1 MAIVQASGLTKFV
14 GERQL
19 LQEVSFRLERGGRM
33 ALSGRNG
40 SGKTTL
46 LRILAGE
53 ASADSGRF
61 SLAKSARVVLHDQR
75 PPRNLAL
82 TLGDYVV
89 GGLGW
94 VLEIERR
101 MAELEARMAA
111 DSSDATLAAY
121 ANAQARYEIAG
132 GYRWR
137 DEARQTV
144 RGLGFGIDELER
156 DLSTFSGGELTRASL
171 ARALAAKPDLLLLD
185 EPTNHL
191 DIASLEWLER
201 TLSDMDAAVI
211 LVAHDRWF
219 LESVG
224 NSVLELGE
232 GRPKFF
238 AGPWHEWRIEKTRR
252 ELFLERDA
260 KRREADIARLERFVE
275 RFRAKNTL
283 ATRAK
288 SKQKQIDRI
297 KRAAPQ
303 RDASASKTL
312 AFSFGEAQRSGK
324 VVLAMEGATIDAGTK
339 RLFEDAELW
348 VESGEHVC
356 LIGHNGSGKS
366 TLISTLIGE
375 RQPVS
380 GRVKVGHNVELGHL
394 RQHAEVPPEP
404 GLTVLSHAQRSTGL
418 SEAKTRGLL
427 GQFLFSGDDV
437 VKLVT
442 QLSGGEAQRLSLAI
456 LVSSDANVLIL
467 DEPTNHLDLES
478 REALEDALA
487 LFTGSLLLVSHDRA
501 MLEAVGTRTV
511 AVEDLKLRVFNGGW
525 AEYREREAEQAEQ
538 ERARYQVPNETQ
550 TSLGS
555 GEVPGTRRGKEAR
568 RARAQARAAV
578 ADVRRL
584 ENEIEAAE
592 KALRDLEEELADP
605 AAWSDSR
612 TSARST
618 RRHDAAKERLRD
630 LTERWEA
637 AAET

>member
-1 MAIVQASGLTKFV
+1 MAVVQASGLTKFI

-19 LQEVSFRLERGGRM
+19 LQDVSFRLERDGRL

-53 ASADSGRF
+53 ASADSGRV
-61 SLAKSARVVLHDQR
+61 SLAKGARVVLHDQR
-75 PPRNLAL
+75 PPRNLSL

-89 GGLGW
+89 GGLSW
-94 VLEIERR
+94 VLGIERR
-101 MAELEARMAA
+101 LAELEERMAT
-111 DSSDATLAAY
+111 DSSESTLAAY
-121 ANAQARYEIAG
+121 ADAQARFEVAG

-137 DEARQTV
+137 DAARETV
-144 RGLGFGIDELER
+144 RGLGFEMTELDR

-201 TLSDMDAAVI
+201 TLGEMDAAII

-252 ELFLERDA
+252 ELFLDRDA

-275 RFRAKNTL
+275 RFKAKNTL

-297 KRAAPQ
+297 KRDAPE
-303 RDASASKTL
+303 RDPGASKSL

-324 VVLAMEGATIDAGTK
+324 VVLEMKDATIDAGSK
-339 RLFEDAELW
+339 RLFEDAEMW
-348 VESGEHVC
+348 VEAGEHVC

-366 TLISTLIGE
+366 TLISTLVGE
-375 RQPVS
+375 SKPVT
-380 GRVKVGHNVELGHL
+380 GRIKVGHNVELGHL

-418 SEAKTRGLL
+418 SEAKARALL

-437 VKLVT
+437 TKLVT

-456 LVSSDANVLIL
+456 LVSSDSNVLIL

-478 REALEDALA
+478 REALEEALA
-487 LFTGSLLLVSHDRA
+487 RFGGSLLLVSHDRA

-511 AVEDLKLRVFNGGW
+511 AVEDRKLRVFNGGW
-525 AEYREREAEQAEQ
+525 SEYREREAEQAELDRRGQ
-538 ERARYQVPNETQ
+538 TPQTTL
-550 TSLGS
+550 TSLGN
-555 GEVPGTRRGKEAR
+555 GEGSDPSALRGKEAR
-568 RARAQARAAV
+568 RARAQERAAV
-578 ADVRRL
+578 ADVRKL
-584 ENEIEAAE
+584 EDQIEAAE
-592 KALRDLEEELADP
+592 AALVKLEEELSDP
-605 AAWSDSR
+605 SAWSDPR
-612 TSARST
+612 TSAKST
-618 RRHDAAKERLRD
+618 RRHDAAKLKVRE

-637 AAET
+637 LS

>member
-1 MAIVQASGLTKFV
+1 MAIVQASGLTKFI
-14 GERQL
+14 GERRL
-19 LQEVSFRLERGGRM
+19 LQDVSFRLERGGRL

-53 ASADSGRF
+53 AGADSGRV
-61 SLAKSARVVLHDQR
+61 SLAKGARVVLHDQR
-75 PPRNLAL
+75 PPRDLDL

-94 VLEIERR
+94 MLEIERR
-101 MAELEARMAA
+101 LRDLEERMASEA
-111 DSSDATLAAY
+111 GEATLGAY
-121 ANAQARYEIAG
+121 ADAQARFEAAG

-137 DEARQTV
+137 EEARETV
-144 RGLGFGIDELER
+144 RGLGFGLSELER
-156 DLSTFSGGELTRASL
+156 SLSTFSGGELTRASL

-201 TLSDMDAAVI
+201 MLTGMDAAVI

-238 AGPWHEWRIEKTRR
+238 SGPWHEWRIEKARR

-260 KRREADIARLERFVE
+260 RRREADIERLERFVE
-275 RFRAKNTL
+275 RFRAKSTL

-297 KRAAPQ
+297 KRDAPA
-303 RDASASKTL
+303 RDHRASKSL

-324 VVLAMEGATIDAGTK
+324 VVLAMEGATIDAGSK

-366 TLISTLIGE
+366 TLISTLVGE
-375 RQPVS
+375 QEPVA
-380 GRVKVGHNVELGHL
+380 GRVKIGHNVELGHL
-394 RQHAEVPPEP
+394 RQHAEVSPEP
-404 GLTVLSHAQRSTGL
+404 GLTVLAHAQRSTGL

-427 GQFLFSGDDV
+427 GQFLFQGDDV
-437 VKLVT
+437 TKLVA
-442 QLSGGEAQRLSLAI
+442 QLSGGETQRLALAI
-456 LVSSDANVLIL
+456 LVSSNSNVLIL

-478 REALEDALA
+478 REALEDALGR
-487 LFTGSLLLVSHDRA
+487 FTGSLLLVSHDRA

-511 AVEDLKLRVFNGGW
+511 AVEDQKLRVFNGGW
-525 AEYREREAEQAEQ
+525 SEYREREE
-538 ERARYQVPNETQ
+538 ERRDQNPPP
-550 TSLGS
+550 
-555 GEVPGTRRGKEAR
+555 VPGTVPGTGQALRGKEAR

-578 ADVRRL
+578 AGVRNL
-584 ENEIEAAE
+584 EDEIERAE
-592 KALRDLEEELADP
+592 RELLALEEELSDP
-605 AAWSDSR
+605 AAWSDAR

-618 RRHDAAKERLRD
+618 RRHDEAKERVRE

-637 AAET
+637 LN

>member
-1 MAIVQASGLTKFV
+1 MAT
-14 GERQL
+14 
-19 LQEVSFRLERGGRM
+19 
-33 ALSGRNG
+33 
-40 SGKTTL
+40 
-46 LRILAGE
+46 
-53 ASADSGRF
+53 DSG
-61 SLAKSARVVLHDQR
+61 
-75 PPRNLAL
+75 
-82 TLGDYVV
+82 
-89 GGLGW
+89 
-94 VLEIERR
+94 E
-101 MAELEARMAA
+101 
-111 DSSDATLAAY
+111 ATLAAY
-121 ANAQARYEIAG
+121 ADAQARFEVAG

-137 DEARQTV
+137 DEARETV
-144 RGLGFGIDELER
+144 RGLGFDLSELDR

-201 TLSDMDAAVI
+201 MLTGMDAAVI

-238 AGPWHEWRIEKTRR
+238 SGPWHEWRIEKTRR

-297 KRAAPQ
+297 KRDAPK
-303 RDASASKTL
+303 RDHSASKSL

-324 VVLAMEGATIDAGTK
+324 VVLAMEGATIDAGSK

-366 TLISTLIGE
+366 TLISTLVGE
-375 RQPVS
+375 SQPVT

-394 RQHAEVPPEP
+394 RQHAEVPADP
-404 GLTVLSHAQRSTGL
+404 GLTVLAHAQRTTGL

-437 VKLVT
+437 TKLVT
-442 QLSGGEAQRLSLAI
+442 QLSGGEAQRLSLAL
-456 LVSSDANVLIL
+456 LVSSDSNVLIL

-487 LFTGSLLLVSHDRA
+487 RFNGTLLLVSHDRA

-511 AVEDLKLRVFNGGW
+511 AVEDQRLRVFNGGW

-538 ERARYQVPNETQ
+538 ERARYQVPNATQ
-550 TSLGS
+550 TSS
-555 GEVPGTRRGKEAR
+555 GDDEVPGTKRGKEAR
-568 RARAQARAAV
+568 RARAQERAAV
-578 ADVRRL
+578 ADVRKL
-584 ENEIEAAE
+584 EDQIEAAE
-592 KALRDLEEELADP
+592 KELQVLEEELSDP
-605 AAWSDSR
+605 AAWTDPR
-612 TSARST
+612 TSAKST
-618 RRHDAAKERLRD
+618 RRHDAAKERVRE

-637 AAET
+637 LS

>member
-1 MAIVQASGLTKFV
+1 MAIVQASGLTKFI

-19 LQEVSFRLERGGRM
+19 LEDVSFRLERGGRM

-46 LRILAGE
+46 LRVLAGE
-53 ASADSGRF
+53 ASADSGRV
-61 SLAKSARVVLHDQR
+61 SLAKGTRVVLHDQR
-75 PPRNLAL
+75 PPRELGLA
-82 TLGDYVV
+82 LGDYVV
-89 GGLGW
+89 GGLAW

-101 MAELEARMAA
+101 LAQLEELMAT
-111 DSSDATLAAY
+111 DSSESTLTAY
-121 ANAQARYEIAG
+121 SDAQARFETAG

-137 DEARQTV
+137 DEARETV
-144 RGLGFGIDELER
+144 RGLGFGMDELDR
-156 DLSTFSGGELTRASL
+156 DLATFSGGELTRASL

-191 DIASLEWLER
+191 DIVSLEWLER
-201 TLSDMDAAVI
+201 TLTEMDAAVV

-219 LESVG
+219 LEAVS

-238 AGPWHEWRIEKTRR
+238 AGPWHVWRAEKVRR
-252 ELFLERDA
+252 ELHLERDT

-288 SKQKQIDRI
+288 SKQKQINRI
-297 KRAAPQ
+297 KRDAPQ
-303 RDASASKTL
+303 RDGAAAKSL
-312 AFSFGEAQRSGK
+312 AFSFGQTGRTGK
-324 VVLAMEGATIDAGTK
+324 VVLAMEGATIDAGPK

-366 TLISTLIGE
+366 TLISALIGE
-375 RQPVS
+375 AKPVA

-404 GLTVLSHAQRSTGL
+404 GLTVLSHAQRSTSL
-418 SEAKTRGLL
+418 SEAKTRALL

-437 VKLVT
+437 TKLVS

-456 LVSSDANVLIL
+456 LVSSNANVLIL

-478 REALEDALA
+478 REALEDALGR
-487 LFTGSLLLVSHDRA
+487 FGGTLLLVSHDRA

-511 AVEDLKLRVFNGGW
+511 AVQDQKLRVFLGGW
-525 AEYREREAEQAEQ
+525 AEYREREAEQVAAASAPASTGNGTNQ
-538 ERARYQVPNETQ
+538 PERGAAAR
-550 TSLGS
+550 
-555 GEVPGTRRGKEAR
+555 K
-568 RARAQARAAV
+568 ARAQARAAV
-578 ADVRRL
+578 ADVRKL
-584 ENEIEAAE
+584 ENQIEKAE
-592 KALRDLEEELADP
+592 KELRELEEELADP
-605 AAWSDSR
+605 TAWSDPR

-618 RRHDAAKERLRD
+618 RRHDAAKRRLHD

-637 AAET
+637 ALEEA

>member
-14 GERQL
+14 GERKL
-19 LQEVSFRLERGGRM
+19 LEDVSFRLERGGRL

-53 ASADSGRF
+53 ASADTGRV
-61 SLAKSARVVLHDQR
+61 SLEKGARVVLHDQR
-75 PPRNLAL
+75 PPRDLDL

-94 VLEIERR
+94 VLEIERQLCRLEER
-101 MAELEARMAA
+101 MAVEADR
-111 DSSDATLAAY
+111 ATLDAY
-121 ANAQARYEIAG
+121 AAAQARFEIAG

-137 DEARQTV
+137 DDARQTV
-144 RGLGFGIDELER
+144 RGLGFDPSELER
-156 DLSTFSGGELTRASL
+156 RLATFSGGELTRASL

-191 DIASLEWLER
+191 DIVSLEWLEGML
-201 TLSDMDAAVI
+201 TGMDAAVI

-238 AGPWHEWRIEKTRR
+238 AGPWHEWRIEKARR
-252 ELFLERDA
+252 ELFAERDS

-297 KRAAPQ
+297 KREAPR
-303 RDASASKTL
+303 RDGSASSAL

-324 VVLAMEGATIDAGTK
+324 VVLAMDGATIDAGSK
-339 RLFEDAELW
+339 RLFTDAELW

-356 LIGHNGSGKS
+356 LIGPNGSGKS
-366 TLISTLIGE
+366 TLISALVGE
-375 RQPVS
+375 REPVE

-404 GLTVLSHAQRSTGL
+404 GLTVLAHAQRSTGL

-437 VKLVT
+437 QKLVS

-456 LVSSDANVLIL
+456 LVSSGANMLVL
-467 DEPTNHLDLES
+467 DEPTNHLDLDS
-478 REALEDALA
+478 REALEDALSR
-487 LFTGSLLLVSHDRA
+487 FGGTLLLVSHDRA
-501 MLEAVGTRTV
+501 LLEAVGTRTV
-511 AVEDLKLRVFNGGW
+511 AVEDLKLRVFMGGW
-525 AEYREREAEQAEQ
+525 AEYREREAE
-538 ERARYQVPNETQ
+538 RTARNQVPNGTLK
-550 TSLGS
+550 TLGKD
-555 GEVPGTRRGKEAR
+555 EVPGTGRGKEAR
-568 RARAQARAAV
+568 RARAQERAAV
-578 ADVRRL
+578 ADVRKL
-584 ENEIEAAE
+584 ENEIEVAE
-592 KALRDLEEELADP
+592 HALRELEEELADP
-605 AAWSDSR
+605 AAWSDPRRSE
-612 TSARST
+612 RST
-618 RRHDAAKERLRD
+618 RRHNQAKETLRE
-630 LTERWEA
+630 LNERWEA
-637 AAET
+637 EVEP

>member
-1 MAIVQASGLTKFV
+1 MAIVQASGLTKFI

-19 LQEVSFRLERGGRM
+19 LQDVSFRLERGGRL

-40 SGKTTL
+40 TGKTTL
-46 LRILAGE
+46 LRVLAGE
-53 ASADSGRF
+53 ASADSGRV
-61 SLAKSARVVLHDQR
+61 SLAKGARVVLHDQR
-75 PPRNLAL
+75 PPRDLGL

-101 MAELEARMAA
+101 LAELEERMATEA
-111 DSSDATLAAY
+111 DEATLAAY
-121 ANAQARYEIAG
+121 ADAQARFEIAG

-137 DEARQTV
+137 DEARATV
-144 RGLGFGIDELER
+144 RGLGFEPADLDR

-201 TLSDMDAAVI
+201 MLIGMDAAMI

-219 LESVG
+219 LEAVG

-238 AGPWHEWRIEKTRR
+238 SGPWHEWRIEKARR

-283 ATRAK
+283 ATSAK
-288 SKQKQIDRI
+288 SKQKQINRI
-297 KRAAPQ
+297 KRDAPE
-303 RDASASKTL
+303 RDPSASKSL

-324 VVLAMEGATIDAGTK
+324 VVLAMEGATIDAGSK
-339 RLFEDAELW
+339 RLFEDAEVW
-348 VESGEHVC
+348 VEAGEHVC

-366 TLISTLIGE
+366 TLISVLVGE
-375 RQPVS
+375 HEPVT
-380 GRVKVGHNVELGHL
+380 GRVKIGHNVELGHL
-394 RQHAEVPPEP
+394 RQHAEVPADP

-437 VKLVT
+437 TKLVT
-442 QLSGGEAQRLSLAI
+442 QLSGGEAQRLSLAL
-456 LVSSDANVLIL
+456 LVSSASNVLIL

-487 LFTGSLLLVSHDRA
+487 RFKGSLLLVSHDRA

-525 AEYREREAEQAEQ
+525 SEYREREAEQAEQ
-538 ERARYQVPNETQ
+538 DRRGQTPQTTL
-550 TSLGS
+550 TSLGN
-555 GEVPGTRRGKEAR
+555 GEGSDPSELRGKEAR
-568 RARAQARAAV
+568 RARAEERAAV
-578 ADVRRL
+578 ADLRKL

-592 KALRDLEEELADP
+592 KALEDLEAELSDP
-605 AAWSDSR
+605 AAWSDPR
-612 TSARST
+612 TSAKST
-618 RRHDAAKERLRD
+618 RRHDAAKEKVRE

-637 AAET
+637 LS

>member
-1 MAIVQASGLTKFV
+1 MAVVQASGLTKFI

-19 LQEVSFRLERGGRM
+19 LQDVSFRLERDGRL

-53 ASADSGRF
+53 ASADSGRV
-61 SLAKSARVVLHDQR
+61 SLAKGARVVLHDQR
-75 PPRNLAL
+75 PPRNLDL

-101 MAELEARMAA
+101 LAELEERMA
-111 DSSDATLAAY
+111 SDASDSTLAAY
-121 ANAQARYEIAG
+121 ADAQARFEVAG

-137 DEARQTV
+137 DEARETV
-144 RGLGFGIDELER
+144 RGLGFEMDELDR

-201 TLSDMDAAVI
+201 TLGEMDAAVI

-252 ELFLERDA
+252 ELFLDRDA

-275 RFRAKNTL
+275 RFKAKNTL

-288 SKQKQIDRI
+288 SKQKQINRI
-297 KRAAPQ
+297 KRDAPV
-303 RDASASKTL
+303 RDPGASKSL

-324 VVLAMEGATIDAGTK
+324 VVLAMEDATIEAGSK
-339 RLFEDAELW
+339 RLFTDAELW
-348 VESGEHVC
+348 VEAGEHVC

-366 TLISTLIGE
+366 TLISTLVGE
-375 RQPVS
+375 REPVK
-380 GRVKVGHNVELGHL
+380 GRLKIGHNVELGHL
-394 RQHAEVPPEP
+394 RQHAEVPAEP

-437 VKLVT
+437 TKLVT
-442 QLSGGEAQRLSLAI
+442 QLSGGEAQRLSLAL
-456 LVSSDANVLIL
+456 LVSSDSNVLIL

-487 LFTGSLLLVSHDRA
+487 RFGGSLLLVSHDRA

-511 AVEDLKLRVFNGGW
+511 AVEDQKLRVFNGGW
-525 AEYREREAEQAEQ
+525 SEYREREAEQAEQ
-538 ERARYQVPNETQ
+538 ERAR
-550 TSLGS
+550 SA
-555 GEVPGTRRGKEAR
+555 VPGTVPGPGAEAPRGKEAR
-568 RARAQARAAV
+568 RVRAQERAAV
-578 ADVRRL
+578 ADVRKL

-592 KALRDLEEELADP
+592 ASLAKLEEELSDP
-605 AAWSDSR
+605 SAWSD
-612 TSARST
+612 ARIAAKST
-618 RRHDAAKERLRD
+618 RRHDAAKERVRE

-637 AAET
+637 LS

>member
-1 MAIVQASGLTKFV
+1 MAIVQASGLTKFI

-19 LQEVSFRLERGGRM
+19 LEDVSFRLERGERL

-46 LRILAGE
+46 LRVLAGE
-53 ASADSGRF
+53 ATADSGRV
-61 SLAKSARVVLHDQR
+61 SLAKGARVVLHDQR
-75 PPRNLAL
+75 PPRDLDL
-82 TLGDYVV
+82 SLGDYVV
-89 GGLGW
+89 GGLAW

-101 MAELEARMAA
+101 LAELEERMAVDA
-111 DSSDATLAAY
+111 DEATLDAY
-121 ANAQARYEIAG
+121 ANAQASFEVAG

-137 DEARQTV
+137 DDARETV
-144 RGLGFGIDELER
+144 RGLGFEMSHLDR
-156 DLSTFSGGELTRASL
+156 KLSTFSGGELTRASL

-191 DIASLEWLER
+191 DIASLEWLE
-201 TLSDMDAAVI
+201 TMLTGMDAGVI

-238 AGPWHEWRIEKTRR
+238 AGPWHEWRIEKARR
-252 ELFLERDA
+252 ELFLERDS

-275 RFRAKNTL
+275 RFRAKSTL

-297 KRAAPQ
+297 KSSAPKRDGAA
-303 RDASASKTL
+303 AKSL
-312 AFSFGEAQRSGK
+312 AFSFGEAARSGK
-324 VVLAMEGATIDAGTK
+324 VVLAMEGATIEAGPK
-339 RLFEDAELW
+339 LLFSDAELW

-366 TLISTLIGE
+366 TLISTLVGE
-375 RQPVS
+375 KKPVT

-418 SEAKTRGLL
+418 SEAKTRALL
-427 GQFLFSGDDV
+427 GQFLLSGDDV
-437 VKLVT
+437 QKLVS

-478 REALEDALA
+478 REALEDALGR
-487 LFTGSLLLVSHDRA
+487 FGGTLLLVSHDRA

-511 AVEDLKLRVFNGGW
+511 AVEDRKLRVFFGGW
-525 AEYREREAEQAEQ
+525 SEYREREE
-538 ERARYQVPNETQ
+538 ERAASEAAQSQ
-550 TSLGS
+550 ATSGPKQP
-555 GEVPGTRRGKEAR
+555 ERGREAR

-578 ADVRRL
+578 ADVSKL
-584 ENEIEAAE
+584 ENEIEEAEAAL
-592 KALRDLEEELADP
+592 KALEEELADP
-605 AAWSDSR
+605 AAWGD
-612 TSARST
+612 T
-618 RRHDAAKERLRD
+618 RRSERSKRRHNAAKKRLSELNDEWERAL
-630 LTERWEA
+630 EA
-637 AAET
+637 

>member
-1 MAIVQASGLTKFV
+1 MAIVQASGLTKFI

-19 LQEVSFRLERGGRM
+19 LEDVSFRLERGGRL

-53 ASADSGRF
+53 ASVDTGRV
-61 SLAKSARVVLHDQR
+61 SLAKGARVVLHDQR
-75 PPRNLAL
+75 PPRQLGL

-101 MAELEARMAA
+101 LSQLEERMAVDA
-111 DSSDATLAAY
+111 SDATLAAY
-121 ANAQARYEIAG
+121 ADAQARFEVAG

-137 DEARQTV
+137 DAARATV
-144 RGLGFGIDELER
+144 RGLGFELDQLDR
-156 DLSTFSGGELTRASL
+156 KLATFSGGELTRASL

-191 DIASLEWLER
+191 DIASLEWLEEML
-201 TLSDMDAAVI
+201 TDMDAAVI

-219 LESVG
+219 LEAVG

-238 AGPWHEWRIEKTRR
+238 AGPWHEWRIEKLRR
-252 ELFLERDA
+252 ELFLDRDA

-297 KRAAPQ
+297 KRDAPRQ
-303 RDASASKTL
+303 NGAQAKSL
-312 AFSFGEAQRSGK
+312 AFSFGEAARSGK
-324 VVLAMEGATIDAGTK
+324 VVLAMEGATIDAGPK

-348 VESGEHVC
+348 VESGEHIC

-366 TLISTLIGE
+366 TLISALVGE
-375 RQPVS
+375 HEPVA
-380 GRVKVGHNVELGHL
+380 GRIKVGHNVELGHL
-394 RQHAEVPPEP
+394 RQHAEVPAEP
-404 GLTVLSHAQRSTGL
+404 GLTVLAHAQRSTGL
-418 SEAKTRGLL
+418 SEAKTRALL

-437 VKLVT
+437 QKLVS
-442 QLSGGEAQRLSLAI
+442 QLSGGEAQRLSLSI
-456 LVSSDANVLIL
+456 LVSSKANVLIL

-478 REALEDALA
+478 REALEDALGRFGGT
-487 LFTGSLLLVSHDRA
+487 LVLVSHDRA
-501 MLEAVGTRTV
+501 MLEAVGSRTV
-511 AVEDLKLRVFNGGW
+511 AVSDRKLRVFGGGW
-525 AEYREREAEQAEQ
+525 SEYREREAEQAALAKPAAAPRPTQPERGR
-538 ERARYQVPNETQ
+538 EARKVRAREREALADSKRLETQ
-550 TSLGS
+550 
-555 GEVPGTRRGKEAR
+555 
-568 RARAQARAAV
+568 
-578 ADVRRL
+578 
-584 ENEIEAAE
+584 IEAAE
-592 KALRDLEEELADP
+592 AALRELEEELADP
-605 AAWSDSR
+605 GAWSDPR
-612 TSARST
+612 RSARSAK
-618 RRHDAAKERLRD
+618 RHAAAQEHLRE
-630 LTERWEA
+630 LNERWEQA
-637 AAET
+637 LEA

>member
-1 MAIVQASGLTKFV
+1 MAVVQASGLTKFI
-14 GERQL
+14 GDRQL
-19 LQEVSFRLERGGRM
+19 LQDVSFRLERGGRL

-46 LRILAGE
+46 LRVLAGE
-53 ASADSGRF
+53 ASADSGRV
-61 SLAKSARVVLHDQR
+61 SLAKGTRVVLHDQR
-75 PPRNLAL
+75 PPRDLSL

-94 VLEIERR
+94 VLEIERKL
-101 MAELEARMAA
+101 AELEERMAT
-111 DSSDATLAAY
+111 DSGEATLAAY
-121 ANAQARYEIAG
+121 ADTQARFDVAG

-137 DEARQTV
+137 DEARETV
-144 RGLGFGIDELER
+144 RGLGFGLAELDR

-201 TLSDMDAAVI
+201 MLIGMDAAVI

-238 AGPWHEWRIEKTRR
+238 SGPWHEWRMEKARR

-297 KRAAPQ
+297 KRDAPH
-303 RDASASKTL
+303 RDQSASKSL

-324 VVLAMEGATIDAGTK
+324 VVLAMEGATIDAGSK

-366 TLISTLIGE
+366 TLISTLVGE
-375 RQPVS
+375 SRPVS

-394 RQHAEVPPEP
+394 RQHAEVPAEP
-404 GLTVLSHAQRSTGL
+404 GLTVLAHAQRTTGM

-437 VKLVT
+437 TKLVT
-442 QLSGGEAQRLSLAI
+442 RLSGGEAQRLSLAL
-456 LVSSDANVLIL
+456 LVSSDSNVLIL

-478 REALEDALA
+478 REALEDALSR
-487 LFTGSLLLVSHDRA
+487 FTGTLLLVSHDRA

-511 AVEDLKLRVFNGGW
+511 AVEDRTLRVFNGGW
-525 AEYREREAEQAEQ
+525 SEYREREAEQAEQ
-538 ERARYQVPNETQ
+538 ERARA
-550 TSLGS
+550 S
-555 GEVPGTRRGKEAR
+555 VPGTVPGTGTEASRGKEAR
-568 RARAQARAAV
+568 RARAEARAAV

-584 ENEIEAAE
+584 EDEIEAAE
-592 KALRDLEEELADP
+592 AALARLEEELSDP
-605 AAWSDSR
+605 SAWSD
-612 TSARST
+612 ARIAAKST
-618 RRHDAAKERLRD
+618 RRHDAAKKRVRE

-637 AAET
+637 LS

>member
-1 MAIVQASGLTKFV
+1 MAVVQASGLTKFI
-14 GERQL
+14 GERKL
-19 LQEVSFRLERGGRM
+19 LSEVSFRLERRGRM

-40 SGKTTL
+40 TGKTTL

-53 ASADSGRF
+53 ASADSGRV
-61 SLAKSARVVLHDQR
+61 SLQKGARVVLHDQR
-75 PPRNLAL
+75 PPRNLGL

-101 MAELEARMAA
+101 LAELEERMAA
-111 DSSDATLAAY
+111 HADEATLAAY
-121 ANAQARYEIAG
+121 ADAQARFEVAG

-137 DEARQTV
+137 DEARETV
-144 RGLGFGIDELER
+144 RGLGF
-156 DLSTFSGGELTRASL
+156 DLSELDRELATFSGGELTRASL

-191 DIASLEWLER
+191 DIGSLEWLEE
-201 TLSDMDAAVI
+201 TLTAMDAAVI

-238 AGPWHEWRIEKTRR
+238 AGPWHEWRIEKARR

-260 KRREADIARLERFVE
+260 NRRESDIARLERFVE

-288 SKQKQIDRI
+288 SKQKQIDRL
-297 KRAAPQ
+297 R
-303 RDASASKTL
+303 RDAPERDPGASKSL

-324 VVLAMEGATIDAGTK
+324 VVLAIEGGTIDAGEK

-348 VESGEHVC
+348 VEAGEHVC

-366 TLISTLIGE
+366 TLIATLVGE
-375 RQPVS
+375 REPVA
-380 GRVKVGHNVELGHL
+380 GRVKVGHNVALGHL
-394 RQHAEVPPEP
+394 RQHAEIPAEP
-404 GLTVLSHAQRSTGL
+404 GLTVLAHAQRSTGL

-427 GQFLFSGDDV
+427 GKFLFSGDDV
-437 VKLVT
+437 RKLVT

-456 LVSSDANVLIL
+456 LVSSDSNVLVL

-478 REALEDALA
+478 REALEDALSR
-487 LFTGSLLLVSHDRA
+487 FGGSLLLVSHDRA
-501 MLEAVGTRTV
+501 LLEAVGTRTV
-511 AVEDLKLRVFNGGW
+511 AVEDRKLPVFNGGW
-525 AEYREREAEQAEQ
+525 SEYREREAEEAARDARGQAPDKTL
-538 ERARYQVPNETQ
+538 AV
-550 TSLGS
+550 LGED
-555 GEVPGTRRGKEAR
+555 EVPDPRRGKEAR

-578 ADVRRL
+578 ADVRKL
-584 ENEIEAAE
+584 EDQIEAAE
-592 KALRDLEEELADP
+592 AALAELEEELADP
-605 AAWSDSR
+605 AAWSDPR
-612 TSARST
+612 TSAKST
-618 RRHDAAKERLRD
+618 RRHDAAKEKVRE

-637 AAET
+637 LS

>member
-1 MAIVQASGLTKFV
+1 MAIVQASGLTKFI

-19 LQEVSFRLERGGRM
+19 LQDVSFRLERGGRL

-53 ASADSGRF
+53 ASADSGRV
-61 SLAKSARVVLHDQR
+61 SLAKNARVVLHDQR
-75 PPRNLAL
+75 PPRDLAL

-94 VLEIERR
+94 VLEIERKMASLEER
-101 MAELEARMAA
+101 MASEA
-111 DSSDATLAAY
+111 DEATLAAY
-121 ANAQARYEIAG
+121 ADAQARFEVAG

-137 DEARQTV
+137 DAARETV
-144 RGLGFGIDELER
+144 RGLGFGRTDLDR

-191 DIASLEWLER
+191 DIASLEWLEE
-201 TLSDMDAAVI
+201 LLIGMDAAVI

-238 AGPWHEWRIEKTRR
+238 SGPWHEWRIEKARR

-288 SKQKQIDRI
+288 SKQKQINRI
-297 KRAAPQ
+297 KRDAPQ
-303 RDASASKTL
+303 RDPSAVKAL

-324 VVLAMEGATIDAGTK
+324 VVLAMEGGTIDAGTK
-339 RLFEDAELW
+339 RLFEDAEIW
-348 VESGEHVC
+348 VEAGEHVC

-366 TLISTLIGE
+366 TLISVLVGE
-375 RQPVS
+375 REPVS

-394 RQHAEVPPEP
+394 RQHAEVPADP
-404 GLTVLSHAQRSTGL
+404 GLTVLGHAQRSTGL

-437 VKLVT
+437 TKLVT
-442 QLSGGEAQRLSLAI
+442 QLSGGEAQRLSLAL
-456 LVSSDANVLIL
+456 LVSSASNVLIL

-487 LFTGSLLLVSHDRA
+487 RFTGSLLLVSHDRA

-511 AVEDLKLRVFNGGW
+511 AVEDHKLRVFNGGW
-525 AEYREREAEQAEQ
+525 SEYREREAEQAEQ
-538 ERARYQVPNETQ
+538 ERARA
-550 TSLGS
+550 S
-555 GEVPGTRRGKEAR
+555 VPGTVPGTGEEAPRGKEAR
-568 RARAQARAAV
+568 RARAQERAAV
-578 ADVRRL
+578 ADVRKL

-592 KALRDLEEELADP
+592 KALRELEEELSDP
-605 AAWSDSR
+605 AAWSDPR
-612 TSARST
+612 TSAKST
-618 RRHDAAKERLRD
+618 RRHDAAKEKVKELI
-630 LTERWEA
+630 ERWEA
-637 AAET
+637 LS

>member
-1 MAIVQASGLTKFV
+1 M
-14 GERQL
+14 
-19 LQEVSFRLERGGRM
+19 
-33 ALSGRNG
+33 
-40 SGKTTL
+40 
-46 LRILAGE
+46 
-53 ASADSGRF
+53 
-61 SLAKSARVVLHDQR
+61 HDQR

-94 VLEIERR
+94 VLEIERSLAR
-101 MAELEARMAA
+101 LEERMAA
-111 DSSDATLAAY
+111 DADDATLSAY
-121 ANAQARYEIAG
+121 ADAQARFEVAG

-137 DEARQTV
+137 DEARATV
-144 RGLGFGIDELER
+144 RGLGFGLAELDR

-201 TLSDMDAAVI
+201 MLIGMDAAVI

-238 AGPWHEWRIEKTRR
+238 SGPWHEWRIEKARR

-260 KRREADIARLERFVE
+260 KRREADIERLERFVE

-288 SKQKQIDRI
+288 SKQKQIDRL
-297 KRAAPQ
+297 KSDAPH
-303 RDASASKTL
+303 RDRSASKSL
-312 AFSFGEAQRSGK
+312 AFSFSESQRSGK
-324 VVLAMEGATIDAGTK
+324 VVLAVEGATIDAGSK
-339 RLFEDAELW
+339 RLFEEAELW

-366 TLISTLIGE
+366 TLISTLVGE
-375 RQPVS
+375 REPVT
-380 GRVKVGHNVELGHL
+380 GRVKIGHNVELGHL

-404 GLTVLSHAQRSTGL
+404 GLTVLGHAQRSTGL

-437 VKLVT
+437 TKLVS

-487 LFTGSLLLVSHDRA
+487 RFGGTLLLVSHDRA
-501 MLEAVGTRTV
+501 LLEAVGTRTV
-511 AVEDLKLRVFNGGW
+511 AVEDRKLRVFLGGW
-525 AEYREREAEQAEQ
+525 SEYREQEEEQA
-538 ERARYQVPNETQ
+538 ARDAE
-550 TSLGS
+550 
-555 GEVPGTRRGKEAR
+555 PGTTGRAKQPERGREAR
-568 RARAQARAAV
+568 RARAQARAEV
-578 ADVRRL
+578 ADVRKL

-592 KALRDLEEELADP
+592 ATLRELEEELADP
-605 AAWSDSR
+605 AAWSDPR

-618 RRHDAAKERLRD
+618 KRHDEAKEKLRT

-637 AAET
+637 ALEP